1 MESVQKSTNQ
11 LHNNTSAS
19 QTRVPLTKSG
29 PVNEQMTFTTNDII
43 KGLVVDLRPGLIT
56 LKLKNQQTIQGEY
69 TGNQEVSIGDV
80 ASFRIVKE
88 GKDGPVL
95 TRLNPSISAQN
106 NTIYKALDNAGL
118 PANETN
124 MEIVR
129 ELLNFGLP
137 INKESIM
144 YLIKQSHQFKDA
156 SLNTLVFMIKNG
168 LPLTSSTVTQMEQ
181 FRHNEHRIVNQ
192 LSTISEN
199 LCDSLA
205 SCAKYGEASTLLNI
219 SDKLMQF
226 LFPKDGLTSQAKTT
240 LLPELIPYLQG
251 TDQIP
256 YADLTGEQQT
266 ELLGLFSSLEV
277 SEEMITAIT
286 NNEVALPSVIHALVE
301 NMAALYPI
309 TKESLLPFETDVVY
323 SLLDQLTHTNESLNQ
338 LSHIDASS
346 SPLHSILN
354 SKDRIALL
362 PAIHGLDL
370 TNEQIK
376 ELITGTMTTNTLL
389 ELVAKHLTFHDQ
401 QTIRSIMKERPFLD
415 VLKYKLSEHL
425 LLTPNEVANK
435 ENALEYY
442 NHLYEKLDTLKE
454 MLNGFTNSSFIN
466 ANTQAT
472 AIQENLNFMHMLNQM
487 YTCLQLPL
495 KLSEQNAHGDL
506 YVYTNKKNLKND
518 PSLIS
523 VLLHLDME
531 NLGQT
536 DIHITL
542 QNKSIQTRFYLESP
556 ESLSIISL
564 ESARLKERFKELGFT
579 LNIETHLQKN
589 DHDPIND
596 VFLKEQQTTLIKRYS
611 FDIRA

>member
-205 SCAKYGEASTLLNI
+205 SFAKYGEASTLLNI

-389 ELVAKHLTFHDQ
+389 EQVAKHLTLHDQ

-435 ENALEYY
+435 DSTMEYY

-589 DHDPIND
+589 DLDPIND